1 VSTIGKDNTML
12 RFLRLALLA
21 LGPTLLAVTPA
32 VAHQVRPMLGELRL
46 TFAPAS
52 IQRCG
57 PDALTLE
64 FSGDGLATHLGHVSG
79 TGSNCTELS
88 LASGA
93 VDIWDGAA
101 TYVAADGSTIQTTY
115 AGTQH
120 GPVDG
125 TAVANT
131 VHTITGGTGRFADA
145 AGSWTV
151 SGSVD
156 FATGTFVGDLEGWI
170 TY

>member
-1 VSTIGKDNTML
+1 MRSLTRLVLAS
-12 RFLRLALLA
+12 LALTLA
-21 LGPTLLAVTPA
+21 AAAPA
-32 VAHQVRPMLGELRL
+32 SANQVRPMLGELHL

-115 AGTQH
+115 AGTQQS
-120 GPVDG
+120 PVAG

>member
-1 VSTIGKDNTML
+1 MRSLT
-12 RFLRLALLA
+12 RLALASLLLTLA
-21 LGPTLLAVTPA
+21 TAAPA
-32 VAHQVRPMLGELRL
+32 TAHQSRPMLGELRL
-46 TFAPAS
+46 TFAPAPV
-52 IQRCG
+52 QRCG

-64 FSGDGLATHLGHVSG
+64 FSGGGLATHLGLVSG

-93 VDIWDGAA
+93 VDIWDGEA
-101 TYVAADGSTIQTTY
+101 TYVAADGSTIQTSY
-115 AGTQH
+115 AGTQQA
-120 GPVDG
+120 PVDG
-125 TAVANT
+125 TAVAIT

-151 SGSVD
+151 SGSVA